1 MGESRVFCPPA
12 IAQFRFN
19 LFPPR
24 DELTLKS
31 CRFFLLTRAGLYA
44 QPSSDIVYLY
54 LYEELF
60 SCSLLNLES
69 YFSSEGGE
77 LPGVGEPKRPS
88 KFGRKMAKLLKNLNM
103 ETCEP
108 EVAVSLLRLPTMKT
122 YTALKKKLKSSG
134 KEWMQGFLDVGGLEV
149 KRHYCIFLIQKQT
162 QFLGSF

>member
-1 MGESRVFCPPA
+1 MLSL
-12 IAQFRFN
+12 IN
-19 LFPPR
+19 LK
-24 DELTLKS
+24 T
-31 CRFFLLTRAGLYA
+31 Y
-44 QPSSDIVYLY
+44 I
-54 LYEELF
+54 
-60 SCSLLNLES
+60 
-69 YFSSEGGE
+69 SSEGGE

-149 KRHYCIFLIQKQT
+149 RNYCIFKSST
-162 QFLGSF
+162 KFSFYGPFEKVIIWKISTVTMQNLT